1 VRKAEPYATT
11 LYDTGGVDFSDVAE
25 NLRESFRIL
34 ASGKGSGEIRELTG
48 VSIASAGVTF
58 QMFNAAFLSG
68 PVASE
73 AELNRRILLASV
85 HFEARGQEW
94 AYWVCEDWMD
104 RRTRSRSKKVFDKQG
119 LRHSVDLPGM
129 VAERIEPPVRP
140 LPRLEVRRVADA
152 STREAFCAIG
162 SLCFNVPLSWFREVF
177 EQHSVWKRFAGYV
190 GYCDKEPVSTAATV
204 IGGGAV
210 GVYNVATVPVY
221 QRRGYGEAVMRY
233 ALDDARREY
242 GIERSILQS
251 TPAGL
256 RLYERMGYRKV
267 TTVAVYSS

>member
-1 VRKAEPYATT
+1 M
-11 LYDTGGVDFSDVAE
+11 YDTGNVDFADVAE

-34 ASGKGSGEIRELTG
+34 ASGKSSGEIRELHG

-68 PVASE
+68 PVVSE
-73 AELNRRILLASV
+73 AELNQRILLASM

-104 RRTRSRSKKVFDKQG
+104 RRTRSRARKLFDRRG
-119 LRHSVDLPGM
+119 MRHSVDLPGM
-129 VAERIEPPVRP
+129 VAERIQPPVRP
-140 LPRLEVRRVADA
+140 LPPLNIRRVSDRA
-152 STREAFCAIG
+152 TRDAFCAIG

-177 EQHSVWKRFAGYV
+177 EQQSVWRRFAGYV
-190 GYCDKEPVSTAATV
+190 GYCEEEPVSTAATV
-204 IGGGAV
+204 IAGGAV
-210 GVYNVATVPVY
+210 GVYNVATVPAY
-221 QRRGYGEAVMRY
+221 QHRGYGEAVMRHV
-233 ALDDARREY
+233 LEEARRQH
-242 GIERSILQS
+242 GLERSILQS

-267 TTVAVYSS
+267 TTVSVYSS